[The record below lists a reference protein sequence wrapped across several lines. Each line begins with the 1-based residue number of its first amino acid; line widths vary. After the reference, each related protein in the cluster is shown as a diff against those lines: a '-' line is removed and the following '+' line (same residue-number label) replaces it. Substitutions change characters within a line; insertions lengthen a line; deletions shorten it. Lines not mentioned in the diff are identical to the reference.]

1 MKSLSIACVSL
12 PCLGLGLGAADASIA
27 TFDSFTEGDLGVTFV
42 DAGITFFGLDDRAS
56 VGDVPFAC
64 ERADGTL
71 SSPGFST
78 PNALGFGGWAP
89 GPYAAFSQCGSFWFT
104 NGTVQTFASVEVFEW
119 LSPAGNTIWL
129 EAYRNGVLVNS
140 AGAVIPGN
148 FEINHWT
155 LSVSGVPFDTLRVN
169 GTGPTDRGIFIGL
182 VDNVTIAP
190 APTSAASLLLLV
202 LAGMRRQRA

>member
-1 MKSLSIACVSL
+1 MKSIVIACLSL
-12 PCLGLGLGAADASIA
+12 QYLGVGLAGASIA
-27 TFDSFTEGDLGVTFV
+27 TFDSLAEGDLGVSFV
-42 DAGITFFGLDDRAS
+42 DGGITFFGLDDRAS

-71 SSPGFST
+71 SSTGFSA

-89 GPYAAFSQCGSFWFT
+89 GPFAAFSQCGSFSFT
-104 NGTVQTFASVEVFEW
+104 NGTVQTFGSIDVFEW
-119 LSPAGNTIWL
+119 MSPAGNTIWL

-140 AGAVIPGN
+140 TGAVIPGN

-182 VDNVTIAP
+182 VDNAVIAP
-190 APTSAASLLLLV
+190 APASV
-202 LAGMRRQRA
+202 AVGVIAIVGMRRRR

>member
-1 MKSLSIACVSL
+1 MTLQCVGV
-12 PCLGLGLGAADASIA
+12 GLAGASIA
-27 TFDSFTEGDLGVTFV
+27 TFDSLAEGDLGVSFV
-42 DAGITFFGLDDRAS
+42 DGGITFFGLDDRAS

-71 SSPGFST
+71 SSSGFSA

-89 GPYAAFSQCGSFWFT
+89 GPFAAFSQCGSFSFT
-104 NGTVQTFASVEVFEW
+104 NGTVQTFGSIDVFEW
-119 LSPAGNTIWL
+119 MSPAGNTIWL

-140 AGAVIPGN
+140 TGAVIPGN

-155 LSVSGVPFDTLRVN
+155 LSVSGVPFDTLRIN

-190 APTSAASLLLLV
+190 APAGVAVGLLALV
-202 LAGMRRQRA
+202 GLRRRR